1 MGTKDIINTSAQRA
15 TRAKE
20 AYLPEEMDHL
30 AHRAIFTTAKAKTN
44 TGQVLVPRLKEF
56 PMWVFFFFH
65 CHRSFGEVHLRWE
78 SFKFLV
84 GTSPFSEWPYTYLE
98 SMLNGYH
105 ACTLL
110 DNELR
115 LEMPPAPSLS
125 VVPL

>member
-1 MGTKDIINTSAQRA
+1 MGTKDIINTSAE
-15 TRAKE
+15 RAKE

-30 AHRAIFTTAKAKTN
+30 AHRAIFTIAKTN
-44 TGQVLVPRLKEF
+44 TGQVPVPRLKDF
-56 PMWVFFFFH
+56 LMWIFFFFH
-65 CHRSFGEVHLRWE
+65 CHRSFGEVHLWWE

-84 GTSPFSEWPYTYLE
+84 GTSPFSEWLYMYLG
-98 SMLNGYH
+98 SMVNGCN

-110 DNELR
+110 ENELR